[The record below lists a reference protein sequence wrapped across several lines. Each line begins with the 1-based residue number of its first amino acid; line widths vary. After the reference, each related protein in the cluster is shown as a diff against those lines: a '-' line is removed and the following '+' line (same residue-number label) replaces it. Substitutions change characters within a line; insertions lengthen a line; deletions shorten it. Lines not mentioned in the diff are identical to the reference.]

1 MIPWLQNSL
10 DPFPP
15 VNKALDDPNGLLAAG
30 GGLTQKRLIT
40 AYRSGIFPWYSPG
53 EPILWWSPDP
63 RCVLIPDQLH
73 VSRSMSKRLKKK
85 DYMVCF
91 DRNFPAVIEAC
102 SEPRSDGEGTWIT
115 REMKQAYCGLHE
127 QGLAHSVEVYIDDQL
142 VGGLYGIAM
151 GRLFFGESMF
161 SRSRDASKIAFIKM
175 VEQLRNW
182 GYTLIDCQVSND
194 HLFSLGATEIARDE
208 FMSYLDEYLDAPIN
222 HSWLFEEETRIS
234 GLSSD

>member
-1 MIPWLQNSL
+1 MIPWLQNSS

-15 VNKALDDPNGLLAAG
+15 IDEALVDPNGLLAAG
-30 GGLTQKRLIT
+30 GSLTKQRLIS

-53 EPILWWSPDP
+53 EPVLWWSPDP

-73 VSRSMSKRLKKK
+73 ISRSMRKRLKRK
-85 DYMVCF
+85 DYEVCF

-102 SEPRSDGEGTWIT
+102 SEPRNDGEGTWIT
-115 REMKQAYCGLHE
+115 REMKHAYCGLHE
-127 QGLAHSVEVYIDDQL
+127 QGLAHSIEVYIDNQL

-151 GRLFFGESMF
+151 GKLFFGESMF

-182 GYTLIDCQVSND
+182 GYALIDCQVSND

-208 FMSYLDEYLDAPIN
+208 FMNYLDQYRDVPIN
-222 HSWLFEEETRIS
+222 HSWLFEEETVKLES
-234 GLSSD
+234 VSD

>member
-1 MIPWLQNSL
+1 MIPWLQNSS

-15 VNKALDDPNGLLAAG
+15 IDEALVDPNGLLAAG
-30 GGLTQKRLIT
+30 GGLTKQRLIS

-53 EPILWWSPDP
+53 EPVLWWSPDP
-63 RCVLIPDQLH
+63 RCVLISDQLH
-73 VSRSMSKRLKKK
+73 ISRSMRKRLKRK
-85 DYMVCF
+85 DYEVCF

-102 SEPRSDGEGTWIT
+102 SEPRNDGEGTWIT
-115 REMKQAYCGLHE
+115 REMKHAYCGLHE
-127 QGLAHSVEVYIDDQL
+127 QGLAHSIEVYIDNQL

-151 GRLFFGESMF
+151 GKLFFGESMF

-182 GYTLIDCQVSND
+182 GYVLIDCQVSND

-208 FMSYLDEYLDAPIN
+208 FMSYLDQYRDVPIN
-222 HSWLFEEETRIS
+222 HSWLFEEETVKLES
-234 GLSSD
+234 VSD